1 MKPLSSLTY
10 IKGNPKKVLPSFICT
25 IISVFLIYLFGLL
38 LYGSV
43 NDFYK
48 LTVNYV
54 NNGTFIYSNN
64 VNKPISDKIT
74 EEIKNDS
81 NVSATI
87 PFLGLSNS
95 FGYKAAFGGAST
107 ESFNLYSEDVQDF
120 LNKLNLKLVS
130 GRIPNNNADEI
141 ILPLELA
148 KQYKLKTGDYIN
160 TDTNPDI
167 RVDKTYKLVG
177 ITSGDAWVPIV
188 CDAGTVKRE
197 DAEKYGMLYF
207 FKDSSNKKLND
218 SLTALKDKNLVII
231 DYKSVKEG
239 MDQLTSSINF
249 LYGAL
254 AVIILIVLCL
264 SLGNLNYIVFLN
276 RKSEF
281 SILKTI
287 GFSTFK
293 LRRKLFIE
301 NVLVCIAGFIVGIG
315 VTFLTVELLNIAV
328 WQPMGQNI
336 PVFRSDSLLVAL
348 IIPAAVSLI
357 SMLSSI
363 REFNK
368 LSYETLN

>member
-43 NDFYK
+43 NDFNK

-64 VNKPISDKIT
+64 VNKPISDKIA
-74 EEIKNDS
+74 EKIKNDS
-81 NVSATI
+81 NISDTI
-87 PFLGLSNS
+87 PFLGLNNS

-107 ESFNLYSEDVQDF
+107 ESFNLYSEDVQGF
-120 LNKLNLKLVS
+120 LKKLNLKLVS
-130 GRIPNNNADEI
+130 GTIPKNNADEI

-148 KQYKLKTGDYIN
+148 RQYKLKTGDYIN

-188 CDAGTVKRE
+188 CDVGTVKRE

-207 FKDSSNKKLND
+207 FKDPSNKKLND

-231 DYKSVKEG
+231 DYKSVKDG

-315 VTFLTVELLNIAV
+315 VTFITVELLNIAV
-328 WQPMGQNI
+328 WQPAGQNI